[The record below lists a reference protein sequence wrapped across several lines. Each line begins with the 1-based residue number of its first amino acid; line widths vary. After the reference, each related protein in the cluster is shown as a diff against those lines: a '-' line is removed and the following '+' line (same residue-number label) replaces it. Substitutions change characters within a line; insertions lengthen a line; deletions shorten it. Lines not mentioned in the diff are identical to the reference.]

1 MATLIALPI
10 LSLLLIFQTAVTS
23 QMPLLHGTPDL
34 VLLGVIAWALQKR
47 VQTAWRWSI
56 IAGLL
61 VGFVSALPFGTAILG
76 YLLAT
81 GFTLLLRQRVWQV
94 PIFAMF
100 IATFLGT
107 VITHAISFSAL
118 RLFGDPLPLWE
129 ALNLITLPS
138 LLLNLLLAIP
148 LYALIGDLASWL
160 YPEELEV

>member
-1 MATLIALPI
+1 MATLIAVPI
-10 LSLLLIFQTAVTS
+10 FSLLLIFQTAVTS

-34 VLLGVIAWALQKR
+34 VLLGVIGWALQKR
-47 VQTAWRWSI
+47 VQTAWHWSI

-61 VGFVSALPFGTAILG
+61 VSIVSALPFGVAILG

-107 VITHAISFSAL
+107 VITHGISFSAL

-129 ALNLITLPS
+129 SLNLITLPS

-148 LYALIGDLASWL
+148 IYALLGDLANWL